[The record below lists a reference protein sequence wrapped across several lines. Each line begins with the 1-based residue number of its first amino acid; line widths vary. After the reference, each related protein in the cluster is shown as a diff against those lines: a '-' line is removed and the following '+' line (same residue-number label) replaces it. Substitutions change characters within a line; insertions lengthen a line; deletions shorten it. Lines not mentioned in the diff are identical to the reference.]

1 MNSSNFGK
9 LVLSGVSLGSIAA
22 MSFFIYNDK
31 KRLNEEYL
39 LNEDIGDIVI
49 SKPPIRTTYVSPH
62 RRSYDTSYMPSINET
77 IMPAS
82 RENNNVQNCFIISNL
97 EDNVLMDI
105 KCELVSCIRKTVP
118 LVDKYDKYLDYFE

>member
-1 MNSSNFGK
+1 MNSSTFGK
-9 LVLSGVSLGSIAA
+9 LVLSGVSLGSITA
-22 MSFFIYNDK
+22 MSFFIYNDN

-49 SKPPIRTTYVSPH
+49 SKPPIRTTYVSPY

-82 RENNNVQNCFIISNL
+82 KENNNVQNCFIISNL
-97 EDNVLMDI
+97 EDNVLMET
-105 KCELVSCIRKTVP
+105 KCELISLITKSNP
-118 LVDKYDKYLDYFE
+118 ILDKYDKYLNYFE